1 MSFNIPNAV
10 EYGVNI
16 RALDQSEPD
25 SVDFQILG
33 NRSSGVLSGGAATTI
48 AAGSGGGYLNVTIS
62 TVEFVLNGVY
72 KSVSGSTVTLDA
84 ANTDPRFD
92 LICANGSTSTIVVA
106 KGTPSASNAIFPAI
120 PANCVVLHAVFVR
133 TGETPSALL
142 VVDKRVLI
150 SGTTVKTGTG
160 EPSGGSQGEFYLRTG
175 YSETSGQSALHFRN
189 DTGWENLGTYD
200 PLTLTPIGAIVA
212 WPVSAVPTRWLECNG
227 QAVSRTTYASL
238 YALIGTTFGSG
249 DNSTTFNLPDYN
261 GYYLVGGSPTNA
273 SSGAAT
279 ATLTTSNLPSHSHNL
294 SAYNAH
300 THTWADAGHTHT
312 NTAHNHTQNA
322 HSHTDS
328 HTHNTNI
335 VHNHTITE
343 TAHDHEM
350 QHYHRTQG
358 NTGSGGSHTHGVEIS
373 SGEASYNSPLFF
385 DQGYP
390 TESATF
396 TTSSSGSHN
405 HTVDLF
411 SGGAKTSADIFGSDK
426 TETGTRKTNLSV
438 DSTGTNNKT
447 SGARSVGSVD
457 SATATNNSA
466 SITIDSTGLGGITSA
481 STLSS
486 PVTDSTGGGTSFSIL
501 PPSYPVRWI
510 IKAEQ

>member
-1 MSFNIPNAV
+1 MSFNIPNAI
-10 EYGVNI
+10 EFGVNI

-33 NRSSGVLSGGAATTI
+33 NRTSGVLSGGAATV
-48 AAGSGGGYLNVTIS
+48 AAGSGGGYLDVSIS
-62 TVEFVLNGVY
+62 AVEFVLNGSY
-72 KSVSGSTVTLDA
+72 KSVAGATVTLDA
-84 ANTDPRFD
+84 ADANPRFD
-92 LICANGSTSTIVVA
+92 LICVNASAIVVA
-106 KGTPSASNAIFPAI
+106 KGTASASNAIFPAI
-120 PANCVVLHAVFVR
+120 PANSVVLHAVFVR
-133 TGETPSALL
+133 SGESPSALL

-150 SGTTVKTGTG
+150 SSPTIKTGTG
-160 EPSGGSQGEFYLRTG
+160 TPTGGSQGDFYLRTG
-175 YSETSGQSALHFRN
+175 FSEASGQSALHFKH
-189 DTGWENLGTYD
+189 DAGWENLATYD

-212 WPVSAVPTRWLECNG
+212 WPVSAIPSRWLECNG

-238 YALIGTTFGSG
+238 YALIGTTFGVG

-261 GYYLVGGSPTNA
+261 GYYLVGGTPTNA

-279 ATLTTSNLPSHSHNL
+279 ATLTTSNLPAHTHNL
-294 SAYNAH
+294 SAYNDH
-300 THTWADAGHTHT
+300 THTWSEAGHTHT

-335 VHNHTITE
+335 NHDHTVTE
-343 TAHDHEM
+343 TAHDHGM
-350 QHYHRTQG
+350 QHYHFVTG
-358 NTGSGGSHTHGVEIS
+358 NTASGGTHSHTVSIS
-373 SGEASYNSPLFF
+373 SGEASYNQAQFF

-390 TESATF
+390 TDTATF
-396 TTSSSGSHN
+396 NTSSAGSHN
-405 HTVDLF
+405 HSVNIF
-411 SGGAKTSADIFGSDK
+411 SGGSQADAFGNDK
-426 TETGTRKTNLSV
+426 LETGTRKTNLSV
-438 DSTGTNNKT
+438 DATGTLNKT

-466 SITIDSTGLGGITSA
+466 TITIA
-481 STLSS
+481 STALSGTTAASGLAS
-486 PVTDSTGGGTSFSIL
+486 PVTDSTGGGTSFAIL